1 MTSYIEKDF
10 PIGFLSRLAEQESWR
25 KEVYRP
31 VYYIHKWWAK
41 RLGSVFRGIV
51 LAACAE
57 ENSNIQEIFY
67 KPINFS
73 DITIFDPFMGS
84 GVAVG
89 EAVKLGCKAIGRDIN
104 PVSATIVKAS
114 LSQYNPDEVENIFSN
129 IERKVKKRI
138 KSYFKSKLQNGSIVD
153 VLYYFWVKI
162 IDCPVCEKQI
172 ELFKSRI
179 FSKNAVPKKDKSA
192 RSICPQCSSIN
203 HTVYNSTSTTC
214 QTCELNYN
222 PQKGNITNGK
232 VICPNCS
239 NQFKLVDYL
248 KDIKDPLEHKLYAKL
263 VLLLDGSKQY
273 EPVCNYDLD
282 LYRKAKLELESIKQ
296 SLPFV
301 QIKKGYNTNQVL
313 KYNYNYWHQ
322 MFSARQLLCINILA
336 DEIKK
341 ISNFDL
347 KRLFACLLSGV
358 LEFNNMFCSF
368 KGEGTGAVRHM
379 FSHHILK
386 PEPMP
391 IEANIWG
398 TPKSSGSFTTLY
410 NSRIRRALA
419 YKLNPFELELFGRKT
434 SKVSYINKTLN
445 CNIAESFPAFKANGA
460 SVYISQ
466 GDSAKTDIENNS
478 IDIVVTDPPFFD
490 NVHYSELADFF
501 FYWLNQLLD
510 ISKKNTTRNI
520 AEVQDTDAGKFSG
533 KLSGVFLECSRVL
546 KKDGLLIFTYH
557 HSRHE
562 GWVSVYNAIRKAGFL
577 CIQSFPIKAEM
588 SVSMPIQQAKTPIHL
603 DIIFVCKKENDVKHM
618 RANKDIVHTSA
629 EAAKSQIADLIKSG
643 IQISARD
650 SMVAFMGRLLCEL
663 SRIGNTKKELDLLSN
678 IEKESNEFIS
688 ELLITKAAPD
698 NEYELLKEPVQLTL
712 FETMEK
718 YLDKKMLKADKV
730 SDKPNLA
737 SCHNR

>member
-1 MTSYIEKDF
+1 MTAYIEKDF
-10 PIGFLSRLAEQESWR
+10 PIGFLSQLAEQESWR

-41 RLGSVFRGIV
+41 RLGSVFRGII
-51 LAACAE
+51 LAACAKE
-57 ENSNIQEIFY
+57 ESDIQENFY
-67 KPINFS
+67 KSINFS
-73 DITIFDPFMGS
+73 NITIFDPFMGS

-89 EAVKLGCKAIGRDIN
+89 EAIKLGCKAIGRDIN

-114 LSQYNPDEVENIFSN
+114 LSQYNPNEVESVFSD
-129 IERKVKKRI
+129 IERNVKKRI
-138 KSYFKSKLQNGSIVD
+138 KSYFKSKLEDGSTVD

-162 IDCPVCEKQI
+162 IDCPNCEKQI
-172 ELFKSRI
+172 ELFKTRI
-179 FSKNAVPKKDKSA
+179 FSKNAVPKKDKAA

-214 QTCELNYN
+214 QSCDHNYD
-222 PQKGNITNGK
+222 PQKGNISNGK
-232 VICPNCS
+232 VICPSCS

-248 KDIKDPLEHKLYAKL
+248 KNTNEPLEHRLYAKL
-263 VLLLDGSKQY
+263 VLLPDGSKQY
-273 EPVCNYDLD
+273 EAVYDYDLD
-282 LYRKAKLELESIKQ
+282 LCQKAKSELESIKHRFP
-296 SLPFV
+296 LV

-322 MFSARQLLCINILA
+322 MFSPKQLICINILA

-341 ISNFDL
+341 ISNLDL

-379 FSHHILK
+379 FAHHILK
-386 PEPMP
+386 PELMP

-398 TPKSSGSFTTLY
+398 TPKSSGSFTTLF

-419 YKLNPFELELFGRKT
+419 YKLNPFELKLFGKKT

-445 CNIAESFPAFKANGA
+445 CDIVENFPAFKANGA

-501 FYWLNQLLD
+501 FYWLNQILD
-510 ISKKNTTRNI
+510 ISKKDSTRNI
-520 AEVQDTDAGKFSG
+520 AEVQDTDADKFSE
-533 KLSGVFLECSRVL
+533 KLCGVFLECNRVL
-546 KKDGLLIFTYH
+546 KKNGLLIFTYH

-562 GWVSVYNAIRKAGFL
+562 GWVSVYDAIRKAGFF

-603 DIIFVCKKENDVKHM
+603 DLILVCKKEDGVKLT
-618 RANKDIVHTSA
+618 RANKDIVHAST
-629 EAAKSQIADLIKSG
+629 EIAKSQIDELFKSG
-643 IQISARD
+643 IKVSAGD
-650 SMVAFMGRLLCEL
+650 SKVAFMGRLLCEL
-663 SRIGNTKKELDLLSN
+663 SRIGNMKKELDLLSD
-678 IEKESNEFIS
+678 IEKESNLFIS
-688 ELLITKAAPD
+688 ELLITKAVPEL
-698 NEYELLKEPVQLTL
+698 EYELPEKPVQLTL
-712 FETMEK
+712 FEAMEK
-718 YLDKKMLKADKV
+718 YLDNKVLNTDKS
-730 SDKPNLA
+730 SDKPQPCRL
-737 SCHNR
+737 S